1 MRQALADLKPRIH
14 LVAIPDQCEV
24 ISSSPSPH
32 HVHLLLLPDHEVIVG
47 KVPLDNLSLNG
58 RKQEEAR
65 ALELGLVNM
74 LSVIYHLTSKVNL
87 IEENTKSKNGRGCPG
102 LERE

>member
-14 LVAIPDQCEV
+14 LVAIPDQSEV

-32 HVHLLLLPDHEVIVG
+32 HVHILLLPDHEVIVG

-58 RKQEEAR
+58 RKQEAR
-65 ALELGLVNM
+65 ALELGSVNM
-74 LSVIYHLTSKVNL
+74 LSVTTSLLVNL
-87 IEENTKSKNGRGCPG
+87 IEENTK
-102 LERE
+102 